1 MTSSS
6 TTSEAAAVSAAGT
19 AAVVDGDVV
28 VQGSCV
34 MGDKLSCGIA
44 LHDDQ
49 QLKSTSARTTSRSP
63 TITVIYKKK
72 LQTIYLMLYKR

>member
-6 TTSEAAAVSAAGT
+6 TTAGAAAVSAAGAAAVSAAGT

-34 MGDKLSCGIA
+34 MVDKLSCGIA

-49 QLKSTSARTTSRSP
+49 QLKVYFCKNNVKVSYYYGY
-63 TITVIYKKK
+63 I
-72 LQTIYLMLYKR
+72 